1 MDKEVLMAEVVA
13 DDLTIDQF
21 LNFKLFMEMK
31 TKLLITGLALVA
43 LTTLAG
49 AQDQETGQRQQNGKG
64 KGSTFVD
71 ANKNGI
77 CDNYENR
84 ATTSTATA
92 GNNNCQGYGHGLKQ
106 GHRHGSGQQGMRQGR
121 GYGKNFIDANKN
133 GICDLRETPTKK

>member
-1 MDKEVLMAEVVA
+1 
-13 DDLTIDQF
+13 
-21 LNFKLFMEMK
+21 MK

-84 ATTSTATA
+84 ATTSTAIA
-92 GNNNCQGYGHGLKQ
+92 GNNNCQGCGRGLKL
-106 GHRHGSGQQGMRQGR
+106 GHRHSSGQQGMRQGR
-121 GYGKNFIDANKN
+121 GYGKNFMDANKN
-133 GICDLRETPTKK
+133 GICDHRETPTKK

>member
-77 CDNYENR
+77 CD
-84 ATTSTATA
+84 
-92 GNNNCQGYGHGLKQ
+92 H
-106 GHRHGSGQQGMRQGR
+106 
-121 GYGKNFIDANKN
+121 
-133 GICDLRETPTKK
+133 RETPTKK